1 MNTEMNGR
9 QYSRP
14 INVIQRIERL
24 VGHMSF
30 RFSTCH
36 LTAKLSNSQKCRLV
50 LSGRAHEFERMNKR

>member
-24 VGHMSF
+24 VGRMSF

-36 LTAKLSNSQKCRLV
+36 LTAKLSDSQKRRLV